1 MNSLVNICCLLLF
14 TSLELDRIT
23 KGALIVIESR
33 SGIIIS
39 LQYKINIMTQYNCIE
54 STHNMTEWASI
65 PTNSRIVKDPNR
77 MVNRGERD
85 QTK

>member
-1 MNSLVNICCLLLF
+1 MLLIAF

-39 LQYKINIMTQYNCIE
+39 LKYKINIMTQYNCIE

-65 PTNSRIVKDPNR
+65 PTNSRVIKDPN
-77 MVNRGERD
+77 NRTINHGQRD
-85 QTK
+85 SRETREQTK